1 MNEFHIRLLDER
13 DELRGRLTK
22 LNTFMTTS
30 KFASLEPV
38 AQGLLAEQKSA
49 MDHYLSVLEQRIERL
64 SDEPDVPQPIG
75 EPVEIGGHDIDR
87 DGPPAFS
94 G

>member
-1 MNEFHIRLLDER
+1 MNEFYIRLLDER

-30 KFASLEPV
+30 KFAALEPV
-38 AQGLLAEQKSA
+38 AQGLLAEQKAA
-49 MDHYLSVLEQRIERL
+49 MDHYLSVIEQRIERL
-64 SDEPDVPQPIG
+64 DQPDAPQQIG